1 MLNLSDKDLDRL
13 SQEAAQ
19 QHEPGDIVGARFW
32 DKLEARLDRDLGKVN
47 PNPASGVRRLPY
59 YYAPALLVILGISY
73 YLVRL
78 NNKSHKGMSSGSPP
92 LTLIKPAPA
101 DPLKPTTLSPNPV
114 SSDKSNS
121 TSAEPSNTVP
131 YPGTAGASR
140 NAPAAAARPG
150 ANPASPA
157 PNSPATS
164 ASATPPGAS
173 ASGTPPEAS
182 ASRNLP
188 VTPSNSSTS
197 ASRNPSLTSTNS
209 PNSIS
214 QHHLHHKPTGLTGNN
229 STDLSSA
236 TGATGG
242 TTNPRTISAGTTTNP
257 GTPGTTNPATPGT
270 INPGTTGT
278 TTSTRTP
285 RDIAFSAVRGP
296 VRLTHTGAID
306 DSALRA
312 FTLNSIHQ
320 LVTRKGGLHINR
332 SLLFGLTGAPDF
344 ASVNSIAGDKAGSTL
359 GITVDYQFASHW
371 YIGSG
376 LLFSRKIFAAA
387 PQDYHVPDSY
397 YQHNGMWMGGV
408 STVNY
413 IKGRFDMLEIP
424 LDLRYDFNTAGS
436 TIFFASVGT
445 SSYLFTNENCSY
457 YYNFYNRPVTKG
469 FSYTS
474 DPNNLFS
481 TLNLSMGAEAGI
493 SNSLSLLIAPYFKIP
508 TRNIGFG
515 QVQLSSFGID
525 FALRFAPVLSRRR

>member
-19 QHEPGDIVGARFW
+19 QHEPGDIVGTRFW

-101 DPLKPTTLSPNPV
+101 DPLKPSTLSPNPV

-121 TSAEPSNTVP
+121 TSAKPSNTVP
-131 YPGTAGASR
+131 YPGTAGASP

-157 PNSPATS
+157 TNSPATS

-173 ASGTPPEAS
+173 ASANSPASPP
-182 ASRNLP
+182 RPN
-188 VTPSNSSTS
+188 PSTFT
-197 ASRNPSLTSTNS
+197 SRNPSLTSTNS

-214 QHHLHHKPTGLTGNN
+214 QRHHHHKPVGLTGNN

-242 TTNPRTISAGTTTNP
+242 TTNPGTASTGTTNP
-257 GTPGTTNPATPGT
+257 GTAS
-270 INPGTTGT
+270 TGT
-278 TTSTRTP
+278 TTPTRTP
-285 RDIAFSAVRGP
+285 RDLTFSAVRGP

-312 FTLNSIHQ
+312 FTLSSIHR

-344 ASVNSIAGDKAGSTL
+344 ASVNSTAGDRAGSTL
-359 GITVDYQFASHW
+359 GITVDYQFANHW

-387 PQDYHVPDSY
+387 PQNYHVPDSY
-397 YQHNGMWMGGV
+397 YQTNGMWMGGAP
-408 STVNY
+408 TVDY

-424 LDLRYDFNTAGS
+424 LDLRYDFNTSGS

-445 SSYLFTNENCSY
+445 SSYLFTNENCNY

-469 FSYTS
+469 YNYTS